1 MELKDAIDVLG
12 MVEAHNP
19 LVSKAKEKAIC
30 SLKAWDEII
39 EEFEIKCDGKARHCA
54 NCAFCSYEFELR
66 DILRIIQEHLAIGLL
81 EEE

>member
-1 MELKDAIDVLG
+1 MEIEDAIDVLE
-12 MVEAHNP
+12 MVEAHDP
-19 LVSKAKEKAIC
+19 LVSKAKEKAIR
-30 SLKAWDEII
+30 SMKAWNEII

-81 EEE
+81 EER

>member
-1 MELKDAIDVLG
+1 MNQKEAVLVLE
-12 MVEAHNP
+12 MVEAHDP
-19 LVSKAKEKAIC
+19 LASKAKKKAIR

-39 EEFEIKCDGKARHCA
+39 EEFEIKCDGKARHCP
-54 NCAFCSYEFELR
+54 NCAFCSYEIELR

>member
-1 MELKDAIDVLG
+1 MNQKEAILVLE
-12 MVEAHNP
+12 MLEAHDP
-19 LVSKAKEKAIC
+19 LTSEAKKKAIR

-54 NCAFCSYEFELR
+54 NCAFCGYEFELR